1 MTNKVFWQDP
11 YLTELTSRV
20 SSVKANQ
27 VQLTGTIIYAESG
40 GQESDFATIDG
51 IEVIKAEKHGKDIV
65 YTLASVPKFDSGDLV
80 NSQIDWPRR
89 YALMKLHFAA
99 EVVLEVFTQSYP
111 SITKIGAHIGQ
122 SKSRIDFLWHE
133 SLNTLL
139 PDALLKSQA
148 LIDSGLPIVSDF
160 EDIESERRY
169 WQVEGFAKVPCG
181 GTHLKQTSEVGQIR
195 LKRKNVGKGKERVE
209 ITLV

>member
-11 YLTELTSRV
+11 YLTELTSRL

-27 VQLTGTIIYAESG
+27 VQLTDTIIYAESG

-65 YTLASVPKFDSGDLV
+65 YTLASDPKFDSGDLV

-139 PDALLKSQA
+139 PDVLLKSQT

-160 EDIESERRY
+160 ENIESERRY

>member
-11 YLTELTSRV
+11 YLTELISRV

-27 VQLTGTIIYAESG
+27 VQLTDTIIYAESG

-65 YTLASVPKFDSGDLV
+65 YTLASDPKFDSGDLV

-139 PDALLKSQA
+139 PDVLLKSQT

-160 EDIESERRY
+160 ENIESERRY

-181 GTHLKQTSEVGQIR
+181 GTYLKQTSEVGQIR

>member
-27 VQLTGTIIYAESG
+27 VQLADTIIYAESG

-51 IEVIKAEKHGKDIV
+51 IEVIKAEKRGKDIV
-65 YTLASVPKFDSGDLV
+65 YTLASNPNFDSSDLV

-89 YALMKLHFAA
+89 YTLMKLHFAA

-139 PDALLKSQA
+139 PDVLLKSQA

-160 EDIESERRY
+160 EDIERERRY

-181 GTHLKQTSEVGQIR
+181 GTHLKRTSEVGQIR

-209 ITLV
+209 ITLL

>member
-27 VQLTGTIIYAESG
+27 VQVTDTIIYAESG

-65 YTLASVPKFDSGDLV
+65 YTLASAPKFNTSDLV

-111 SITKIGAHIGQ
+111 SITKISAHIGQ

-139 PDALLKSQA
+139 PDVLLKSQA

-181 GTHLKQTSEVGQIR
+181 GTHLKRTSEVGQIR

>member
-20 SSVKANQ
+20 SLVKANQ
-27 VQLTGTIIYAESG
+27 VQLTDTIIYAESG
-40 GQESDFATIDG
+40 GQESDFATIGG

-65 YTLASVPKFDSGDLV
+65 YTLASDPKFDSGDLV

-139 PDALLKSQA
+139 PDVLLKSQA

-160 EDIESERRY
+160 ENVESERRY
-169 WQVEGFAKVPCG
+169 WQVEDFAKVPCG
-181 GTHLKQTSEVGQIR
+181 GTHLKRTSEVGYIR
-195 LKRKNVGKGKERVE
+195 LKRKNVGKGKEWK
-209 ITLV
+209 LH

>member
-1 MTNKVFWQDP
+1 MTNKVFWKDP
-11 YLTELTSRV
+11 YLTELISRV

-27 VQLTGTIIYAESG
+27 VQLTDTIIYAESG

-65 YTLASVPKFDSGDLV
+65 YTLASDPKFDSGDLV

-122 SKSRIDFLWHE
+122 SKSRIDFLWYE

-139 PDALLKSQA
+139 PDVLLKSQA
-148 LIDSGLPIVSDF
+148 LIDTGLPIVSDF

-181 GTHLKQTSEVGQIR
+181 GTHLKRTSEVGQIR